1 MDIQK
6 LVAWNIRRV
15 RVAKGLSQEALA
27 VDADVDR
34 TYVSKLERA
43 LENPTVGILDRI
55 AVACEVEIT
64 ELLKKP
70 RAGERPPSILKR
82 GRKSTSRRR

>member
-27 VDADVDR
+27 DGARIDR
-34 TYVSKLERA
+34 TYVSKLERGKD
-43 LENPTVGILDRI
+43 NPSVDVLDRI
-55 AVACEVEIT
+55 AAACDVEII
-64 ELLKKP
+64 EFFKKP
-70 RAGERPPSILKR
+70 RANEKPPVPLRS
-82 GRKSTSRRR
+82 GRKSKI

>member
-27 VDADVDR
+27 DGARIDR
-34 TYVSKLERA
+34 TYVSKLERGKD
-43 LENPTVGILDRI
+43 NPSVDVLDRI
-55 AVACEVEIT
+55 AAACEVEIT
-64 ELLKKP
+64 DLFRKP
-70 RAGERPPSILKR
+70 RSTEKPPEVLKR
-82 GRKSTSRRR
+82 GRRRRT